1 MVECEYQ
8 GYEPMKTILRL
19 LVAVMIIAFASQTM
33 GALPE
38 VPSDETGAKL
48 WKSKREAT
56 VASLQSKPINERIPS
71 LAEILRQL
79 KTLGY
84 RECPEEEAIIS
95 QLENVILSTSGH
107 AKYFQEKLE
116 SMRSEVL
123 VNIDKSS
130 DEIERMRLGG
140 KITGPGDYDDFRRT
154 VFPILSLLPSC
165 ETVSVLGH
173 FLNDPE
179 SRDGRDLTGEVIKFS
194 DYQHYPP
201 NCAAAYI
208 AIANLGIEKPP
219 GGAKPDRNAYDYN
232 LDEVDAWKNWWNQVK
247 DGNRTYRFIGSP
259 IEYGPDG
266 PASVEIIQRAQR
278 SMKRDEERAAGHK
291 KSFSVGEPSSV
302 IAQIHKPL
310 SIIGIFAVC
319 ALVTGFVWFFLIGR
333 RAA

>member
-1 MVECEYQ
+1 
-8 GYEPMKTILRL
+8 MKHNLRIV
-19 LVAVMIIAFASQTM
+19 VAVIILAFVSQTM
-33 GALPE
+33 GAIPE
-38 VPSDETGAKL
+38 VPSDEAGARL

-56 VASLQSKPINERIPS
+56 VVDLRRKPINERIPS

-84 RECPEEEAIIS
+84 RECPEKEAIIA

-107 AKYFQEKLE
+107 AKYYQNKLE

-123 VNIDKSS
+123 ANLDKSS
-130 DEIERMRLGG
+130 DEIENMRLGG
-140 KITGPGDYDDFRRT
+140 KIIEPGDYDDFRQT
-154 VFPILSLLPSC
+154 VFPILSLLPSS

-219 GGAKPDRNAYDYN
+219 GGVKPDRNAYDYN

-247 DGNRTYRFIGSP
+247 DGKRTYRFIGSP

-266 PASVEIIQRAQR
+266 PASVEVIHRAQR
-278 SMKRDEERAAGHK
+278 NMKRDEERVAGHK
-291 KSFSVGEPSSV
+291 KSFFVGEPASV
-302 IAQIHKPL
+302 IAQIRKPS
-310 SIIGIFAVC
+310 SIIAIFIAF
-319 ALVTGFVWFFLIGR
+319 ALIAGAAWYFLICR
-333 RAA
+333 KTR

>member
-1 MVECEYQ
+1 
-8 GYEPMKTILRL
+8 MKHNLRIV
-19 LVAVMIIAFASQTM
+19 VAVIILAFVSQTM
-33 GALPE
+33 GAIPE
-38 VPSDETGAKL
+38 VPSDEAGARL

-56 VASLQSKPINERIPS
+56 VVDLRRKPINERIPS

-84 RECPEEEAIIS
+84 RECPEKEAIIA

-107 AKYFQEKLE
+107 AKYYQNKLE

-123 VNIDKSS
+123 ANLDKSS
-130 DEIERMRLGG
+130 DEIENMRLGG
-140 KITGPGDYDDFRRT
+140 KIIEPGDYDDFRQT
-154 VFPILSLLPSC
+154 VFPILGLLPSC

-219 GGAKPDRNAYDYN
+219 GGVKPDRNAYDYN

-247 DGNRTYRFIGSP
+247 DGKRTYRFIGSP

-266 PASVEIIQRAQR
+266 PASVEVIHRAQR
-278 SMKRDEERAAGHK
+278 NMKRDEERVAGHK
-291 KSFSVGEPSSV
+291 KSFSVGEPASV
-302 IAQIHKPL
+302 IAQIRKPS
-310 SIIGIFAVC
+310 SIIAILGVC
-319 ALVTGFVWFFLIGR
+319 ALVPAALWYFLRGR
-333 RAA
+333 RAT